1 MTRSDMMGHRRPAV
15 VLVIALLAGLAGG
28 GGIVSAQVRP
38 NELNALYQRIDR
50 LERELSDVQGQ
61 LYRGGVPRAPVS
73 TGVDRK
79 ITAGLSVRITELEGQ
94 ISQLTGRIEE
104 LQFLLNRT
112 KTRVDKLVED
122 VDFRLSAIERNMAA
136 AAAAETAPRP
146 PRAAPVTGSVAVDR
160 SRSTNA
166 RAPKSLGTISP
177 DDLKRVG
184 TADPAAV
191 RQAPVATTVLPQ
203 GSVEERYDFAYSLL
217 RGLDYSAAGQAF
229 AEFLTAHPD
238 HPLASNAQY
247 WLGESYYVQK
257 DYDRAAKAF
266 LDGYNRFNDGQKAP
280 DSLLKLGAS
289 LNAMD
294 KKAEACLALR
304 ELATRFPNA
313 KPPIKRRAADVRRR
327 AGCS

>member
-1 MTRSDMMGHRRPAV
+1 MKRPNMMGHRRPAV
-15 VLVIALLAGLAGG
+15 VLVIALLVGLAAGG
-28 GGIVSAQVRP
+28 GVASAQVST
-38 NELNALYQRIDR
+38 NEVKSLYDR
-50 LERELSDVQGQ
+50 LGALEQSLSDLQGQ
-61 LYRGGVPRAPVS
+61 LYRGGVPRAPAS
-73 TGVDRK
+73 TAVDRR
-79 ITAGLSVRITELEGQ
+79 ITAALSVRITELEGQ
-94 ISQLTGRIEE
+94 ISQLTGKVEE
-104 LQFLLNRT
+104 LQFLLNKT
-112 KTRVDKLVED
+112 KTRVDKLVGD

-136 AAAAETAPRP
+136 AAATA

-266 LDGYNRFNDGQKAP
+266 LDGYNRFSDGQKAP

-294 KKAEACLALR
+294 EKAEACLALR